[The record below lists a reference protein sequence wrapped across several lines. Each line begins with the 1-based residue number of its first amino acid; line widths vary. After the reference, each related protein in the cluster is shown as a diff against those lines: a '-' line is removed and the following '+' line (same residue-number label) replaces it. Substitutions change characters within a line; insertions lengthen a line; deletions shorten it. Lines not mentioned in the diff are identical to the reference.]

1 MRKCRV
7 SNHPMSSPNGF
18 SWVEP
23 PLLAA
28 MSQPADAEE
37 YAWLREQ
44 GVQLLISLCEDA
56 PSRSWLNEAGLFSM
70 HIPVEDMHPP
80 TPKQIELCM
89 SAIDKAH
96 ARGIGVGIHCGAG
109 LGRTGTM
116 LACYFVKKG
125 MSASAAIA
133 HVRKV
138 RPGSIETPEQ
148 ATAVSDYAR
157 RLKRQGADG

>member
-1 MRKCRV
+1 
-7 SNHPMSSPNGF
+7 MSSPSGF
-18 SWVEP
+18 TWVDP

-28 MSQPADAEE
+28 MAQPAAPEE

-44 GVQLLISLCEDA
+44 GVHLVISLCEDPPRRA
-56 PSRSWLNEAGLFSM
+56 WLNEAGLFSM

-80 TPKQIELCM
+80 TAKQIELCL

-96 ARGIGVGIHCGAG
+96 ARNFAVAIHCGAG

-116 LACYFVKKG
+116 LACYLIKKKG
-125 MSASAAIA
+125 MTATEAIA
-133 HVRKV
+133 QVRKV

-148 ATAVSDYAR
+148 VDAVSEFAR
-157 RLKRQGADG
+157 RLKRATGEPPA